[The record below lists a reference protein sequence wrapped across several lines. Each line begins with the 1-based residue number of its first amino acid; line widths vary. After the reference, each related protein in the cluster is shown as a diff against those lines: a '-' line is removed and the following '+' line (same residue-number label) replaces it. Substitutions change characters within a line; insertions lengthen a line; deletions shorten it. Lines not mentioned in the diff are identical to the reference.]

1 MNENKPCLCDMF
13 GELVNRSLWLE
24 SLLSK
29 NSGHKLTSKDK
40 LVASYVYLTKF
51 GVILPNRYFCSQVSY
66 ESGLAERTVQKSFAR
81 LVNIKAI
88 SLQSDGS
95 FLISTDYLKGIEH
108 ANN

>member
-1 MNENKPCLCDMF
+1 MNENQSFFSDMF
-13 GELVNRSLWLE
+13 CELVNRSLWLE

-40 LVASYVYLTKF
+40 LVVSYVYLTKF
-51 GVILPNRYFCSQVSY
+51 GVILPDRYFCRRVSY

-95 FLISTDYLKGIEH
+95 FLISTDFLKGSEH
-108 ANN
+108 AKK